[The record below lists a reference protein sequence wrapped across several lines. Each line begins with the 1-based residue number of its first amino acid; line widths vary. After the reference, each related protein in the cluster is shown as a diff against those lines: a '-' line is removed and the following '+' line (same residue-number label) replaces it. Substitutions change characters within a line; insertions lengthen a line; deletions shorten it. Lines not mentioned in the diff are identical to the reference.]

1 MNSKGNITIII
12 AIIVTAAVV
21 FVCTSSYYLNNV
33 SGKSNIEYV
42 YDGNFTK
49 LKNVMDYIQANYLF
63 EDEYTMEDL
72 EDGAIHG
79 MVEALGDPYS
89 SYFNKEE
96 TTDFLEDGLSEYVG
110 VGITVTYGNEIEWP
124 MVVSIVDGSMATEAG
139 VKPGDYIYGIG
150 DETLNSDITLEELSS
165 KLKGPEGTTVKVTF
179 VRINEEGNQD
189 KYTATLERRKI
200 VLKPVEYKII
210 DDNIGYIQLLSFDSG
225 EDLKFISAYNE
236 LIKEKNAKGIIIDI
250 RNNPGGLLTCA
261 LKIAD
266 TLLPNG
272 VITYTVDKNGNQQF
286 NYSDSECTDVPIVV
300 LVNGNS
306 ASASEVLSAAIKDYG
321 IGKIVGE
328 KTFGKGLVQAFS
340 GLGDGTYIKLTIAE
354 YFSPN
359 GTKINKVGVIPDVEI
374 KDDENTQEDEQLQKA
389 IEVMNELCK

>member
-1 MNSKGNITIII
+1 
-12 AIIVTAAVV
+12 
-21 FVCTSSYYLNNV
+21 
-33 SGKSNIEYV
+33 
-42 YDGNFTK
+42 
-49 LKNVMDYIQANYLF
+49 
-63 EDEYTMEDL
+63 MEDL